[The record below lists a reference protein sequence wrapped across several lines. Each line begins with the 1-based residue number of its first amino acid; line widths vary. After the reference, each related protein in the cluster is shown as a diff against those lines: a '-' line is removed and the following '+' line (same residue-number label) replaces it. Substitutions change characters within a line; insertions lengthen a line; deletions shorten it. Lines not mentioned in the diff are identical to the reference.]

1 MLPIPTRRISLLLLP
16 ATLSLACAS
25 APQVQPQVQPLGPQ
39 RLLGEFRYLADAPS
53 FRPCADARPLPV
65 AQEGDYLALERAYL
79 ARQPAGAPL
88 TVSLQGRLL
97 PRPSAEPGQPPRTSL
112 VVDRFE
118 RIESAGCPVAAPLA
132 GRRWLLAELP
142 GAKSGADGPPAQ
154 RPELLFGAE
163 GRLSGNGG
171 CNRLQGGYQMEAD
184 GRLKLGRMVSTM
196 RACVG
201 GMAQEQQLLQ
211 ALGQVARYESGGRE
225 LRLLDAE
232 GKLLVRFEAA
242 EP

>member
-1 MLPIPTRRISLLLLP
+1 MPPLLPRRISLLLLP
-16 ATLSLACAS
+16 AALSLACAS
-25 APQVQPQVQPLGPQ
+25 PPPIQPQVQPTGPQ
-39 RLLGEFRYLADAPS
+39 RLIGEFRYLADAPS
-53 FRPCADARPLPV
+53 FRPCAEARPLPV

-97 PRPSAEPGQPPRTSL
+97 PRPSAEPGQAPRRSL

-118 RIESAGCPVAAPLA
+118 RIEATGCPGAAALV
-132 GRRWLLAELP
+132 GTRWLLAELP
-142 GAKSGADGPPAQ
+142 GATPDPGGQAPV
-154 RPELLFGAE
+154 RPELVLGPD
-163 GRLSGNGG
+163 GRLSGSGG
-171 CNRLQGGYQMEAD
+171 CNRLQGGYQLEAD